1 MHINITLGVACK
13 VLVVQTTQA
22 SASHN
27 HPFGF
32 LTPWSSGSLKQRFW
46 LNKVNSPCSNTV
58 PHLEP
63 VVQLC
68 LTLFQSDTSMLYLP
82 CKFIIP
88 REKQLPL
95 FSLFFSRQQL
105 YNHCT
110 FTETKPILNVLI
122 YIPHYGPAVQTEKS
136 IITTITL
143 SYWGFWICRNLEK
156 IYPQDVNIDFDSLEK
171 VSRLFSS
178 KQFNKQ
184 VLSLWWP
191 FIKRATWGESLARPW
206 PLQFAAK
213 CKTIRSY
220 SRSPPCQ
227 FEVSPTIST
236 TRFLPALRR
245 QQQLISSCYLHHRNL
260 DSRKTRHNIISFK
273 QPT

>member
-1 MHINITLGVACK
+1 M
-13 VLVVQTTQA
+13 
-22 SASHN
+22 
-27 HPFGF
+27 
-32 LTPWSSGSLKQRFW
+32 
-46 LNKVNSPCSNTV
+46 
-58 PHLEP
+58 
-63 VVQLC
+63 
-68 LTLFQSDTSMLYLP
+68 LFLP

-156 IYPQDVNIDFDSLEK
+156 IYPQDVNIDFYSLEK
-171 VSRLFSS
+171 ESRLFSS

-191 FIKRATWGESLARPW
+191 FIKRATWGESLAHPW

-213 CKTIRSY
+213 YKTIRSY
-220 SRSPPCQ
+220 SRSPTSSKCLPP
-227 FEVSPTIST
+227 SPPLVFYWLST
-236 TRFLPALRR
+236 DSNSSFHPVTYTTEIWTRGKLGITLYRLSNQPSWLHQILPELLARAT
-245 QQQLISSCYLHHRNL
+245 Y
-260 DSRKTRHNIISFK
+260 F
-273 QPT
+273 